1 MGKTDGGGMAQ
12 ARGAVWALGGLTIL
26 YVVVFL
32 LTGGTVFDSAR
43 AALCNAIPAVG
54 FGWLVAA
61 RIAPSLWPIGS
72 AAKIFGIAATLIGFA
87 LISYIATLVLLALS
101 GGASTE
107 TGLLIRY
114 FTGPAFVWQSFQGLA
129 YGLIA
134 LLTGWLGL
142 AAQASGPAETAAG
155 GRPLGRLLIRTD
167 VGIVPIDG
175 DDVVR
180 ISGADDYCE
189 LVLPHGRHLARMT
202 LGECE
207 GLLADQPLV
216 RLHRSHI
223 ISLRHLISAE
233 PAGDGRLQV
242 TLSNGDQVISSRAG
256 ARALREQSG

>member
-61 RIAPSLWPIGS
+61 RIAPSLWP
-72 AAKIFGIAATLIGFA
+72 LIGFA

-155 GRPLGRLLIRTD
+155 GRTLGRLLIRTD

-256 ARALREQSG
+256 ARALRERSG